1 MLPRH
6 LRLKS
11 PRDFETL
18 RREGKRW
25 RGVRLALNA
34 KPNNLP
40 HDRFGFVVSGRVGK
54 AVVRNK
60 VRRRLHAAARQWLP
74 AVVPGYDIV
83 IIAFPPSVE
92 ASYRELE
99 DELGQ
104 LLRRANLLDRT

>member
-11 PRDFETL
+11 PRDFEAL

-25 RGVRLALNA
+25 RDVRLALNA
-34 KPNNLP
+34 GPNSLP
-40 HDRFGFVVSGRVGK
+40 HNRFGFVVSGRVGN
-54 AVVRNK
+54 AVARNK
-60 VRRRLHAAARQWLP
+60 VRRRLRAAARRWLP
-74 AVVPGYDIV
+74 AVIPGYDIV
-83 IIAFPPSVE
+83 IIAFPPSAD

-99 DELGQ
+99 DELGL